1 VIRAS
6 VVPILLTLLAS
17 AGFAR
22 AAEPAAAANPAGP
35 PSSGVLAEL
44 RPKVLAL
51 LSVTDGAPDRWKALG
66 AEALT
71 VLRQLAS
78 DPAETPA
85 RRAAATASMAY
96 VDNPAA
102 TEVLRAYSTDANV
115 LPQVRQGAVQALAA
129 REGVQ
134 AVAMLSPLLS
144 DGDTEVRRSV
154 AKALGDVAGPAAR
167 AALQARL
174 AAETNPQV
182 RDDIQK
188 ALART
193 AN

>member
-1 VIRAS
+1 MIRAS
-6 VVPILLTLLAS
+6 VLPILLTLSPSTGLAQP
-17 AGFAR
+17 G
-22 AAEPAAAANPAGP
+22 EPVPIGP
-35 PSSGVLAEL
+35 PSSAVLAEI
-44 RPKVLAL
+44 RTKVLAL
-51 LSVTDGAPDRWKALG
+51 LAITDAGADRWRALG
-66 AEALT
+66 PEALT

-78 DPAETPA
+78 DPAEIPA
-85 RRAAATASMAY
+85 RRAAATASIAY

-102 TEVLRAYSTDANV
+102 TEVLRAYATDANV
-115 LPQVRQGAVQALAA
+115 LPQVRQSAVQALGA

-134 AVAMLSPLLS
+134 AVPMISPLLS
-144 DGDTEVRRSV
+144 DGDPDVRRGA
-154 AKALGDVAGPAAR
+154 AKELGDVAGPAAR
-167 AALQARL
+167 AALQSRL